1 MSYQRIFR
9 IHLTNIREI
18 VRDIIVPR
26 IEYTADV
33 TVDCIAEGFVGLDV
47 LVHNTGGTSMNLEL
61 NNQVVK
67 RVPAGGSILFEN
79 YKIGLVKVDITG
91 TAEYDLVIG
100 GITLEALKIAGL
112 I

>member
-1 MSYQRIFR
+1 MSYQRINK
-9 IHLTNIREI
+9 IHLTNIKKLI
-18 VRDIIVPR
+18 RDIIHPV
-26 IEYTADV
+26 IEEVADV
-33 TVDCIAEGFVGLDV
+33 TIDCIEENFVGLDI
-47 LVHNTGGTSMNLEL
+47 LLHNTGGTSMNLEL

-67 RVPAGGSILFEN
+67 RVPAGGSILFTN

-100 GITLEALKIAGL
+100 GITLEALKIARL